1 MPVGN
6 KFLLYLVKQNELEK
20 ENKNLLDRI
29 QFMKAKLQRLSS
41 EDSISDFDKVTHK

>member
-20 ENKNLLDRI
+20 ENKNLLDRCSNLWR
-29 QFMKAKLQRLSS
+29 QNNRDCHLK
-41 EDSISDFDKVTHK
+41 ISDFDKVTYK